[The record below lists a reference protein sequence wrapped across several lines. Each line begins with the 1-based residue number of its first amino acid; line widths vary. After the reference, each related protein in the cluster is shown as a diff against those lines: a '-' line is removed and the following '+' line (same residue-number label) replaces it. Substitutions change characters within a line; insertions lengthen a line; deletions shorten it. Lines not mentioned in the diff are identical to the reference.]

1 MDKLI
6 MVVEDT
12 ADLLAGIQELLQ
24 MEGYQVS
31 AVRNG
36 VRALKLLPMARP
48 DLIITDL
55 LMPEMNGF
63 DLIRKVREETMWDAI
78 PILVFSAM
86 PAQENERIVFD
97 LGANSYLKKP
107 GTVEALLVAVNKLLI
122 K

>member
-63 DLIRKVREETMWDAI
+63 DLIRKVREETAWDAI

>member
-1 MDKLI
+1 

-12 ADLLAGIQELLQ
+12 ADLLAGIQELLLK
-24 MEGYQVS
+24 EGYQVS

-36 VRALKLLPMARP
+36 VKALKLLPLARP

-63 DLIRKVREETMWDAI
+63 DLIRKVREETIWDAI

-86 PAQENERIVFD
+86 PAQENEKIVFD

-107 GTVEALLVAVNKLLI
+107 GTVEALLVAMNKLLI